1 MAQPQP
7 QPEPVRVGLL
17 GAGPWAGMVHAPV
30 FAAGPETTL
39 TAIWARRPEAAAEL
53 AAQHDAKAVATVED
67 LFESCQAVAFCVP
80 PAVQAEFAAQAA
92 RAGKAL
98 ILEKPIAG
106 DLAAAQRLA
115 DVIGEAGVPSMV
127 VLSWR
132 YARTVREFLEQA
144 RDFDAIGGR
153 GTFIGGGFLGGPFR
167 TPWRLENGPLL
178 DLGPHV
184 IDLLDASLGTV
195 VGVRAAGQRER
206 WVSMLLEHESGAVSA
221 ATTSAHIP
229 LQPHLAGVE
238 LYGPPGSLVIDCV
251 EAVGLGAF
259 KTLRAEAAAMVR
271 TGEPHF
277 LDVKRGLHLQR
288 IIEDATRQLDS

>member
-1 MAQPQP
+1 
-7 QPEPVRVGLL
+7 
-17 GAGPWAGMVHAPV
+17 MVHAPV

-39 TAIWARRPEAAAEL
+39 AAIWARRPEAAAEL
-53 AAQHDAKAVATVED
+53 AAKHDAKAVATVED
-67 LFESCQAVAFCVP
+67 LLDLCDAVAFCVP
-80 PAVQAEFAAQAA
+80 PAVQAELAAQAA

-106 DLAAAQRLA
+106 DLDGAERLA

-132 YARTVREFLEQA
+132 YARKVREFLDQA
-144 RDFDAIGGR
+144 QSFEAFGGR

-178 DLGPHV
+178 DLGPHI

-206 WVSMLLEHESGAVSA
+206 WVSMLLEHESGVVSD
-221 ATTSAHIP
+221 ATTSAHVP
-229 LQPHLAGVE
+229 LDPHIAGAE
-238 LYGPPGSLVIDCV
+238 LYGESGSLVIDCV
-251 EAVGLGAF
+251 DAVGFGAF

-271 TGEPHF
+271 SCEAHF
-277 LDVKRGLHLQR
+277 LSVERGLHLQR
-288 IIEDATRQLDS
+288 IIEDATAQLD